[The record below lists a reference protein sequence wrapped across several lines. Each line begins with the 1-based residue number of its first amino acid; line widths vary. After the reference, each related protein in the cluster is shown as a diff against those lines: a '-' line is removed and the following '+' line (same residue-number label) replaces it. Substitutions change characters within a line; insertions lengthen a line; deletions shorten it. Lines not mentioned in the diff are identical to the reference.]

1 VEAFAAS
8 NLRLSE
14 LEIPAEAGLLSF
26 SMTTALLFYDLVSV
40 FPSVAAFNTG
50 SIEMPL

>member
-14 LEIPAEAGLLSF
+14 LEILAEAGLLSF

-40 FPSVAAFNTG
+40 FPSMATFNTG
-50 SIEMPL
+50 SIEMPM